1 MPTHLLRNQ
10 KLKEL
15 TFKQVHAL
23 AVESLSQHLELKS
36 SGEQSSPEKIW
47 DVLLSAA
54 ANNSSID
61 RECDELEG
69 SPSANTVRGVLKDSL
84 ELNQTETQVNEALGR
99 HLKRVYWR
107 KPQKVAVDKRRNPL
121 SWTTQSRLRRSATRV
136 LPNKGRLTSTSSPL
150 LTWCAGIGE

>member
-36 SGEQSSPEKIW
+36 SGKKSSPEKIW

-69 SPSANTVRGVLKDSL
+69 CPSANTVRGVLKNSL
-84 ELNQTETQVNEALGR
+84 ELNQTETLPQRGSRKTLEASLLEKASEGSGR
-99 HLKRVYWR
+99 
-107 KPQKVAVDKRRNPL
+107 
-121 SWTTQSRLRRSATRV
+121 
-136 LPNKGRLTSTSSPL
+136 
-150 LTWCAGIGE
+150 

>member
-1 MPTHLLRNQ
+1 MPIHLLRKQ

-23 AVESLSQHLELKS
+23 AVESLSAHLELKS
-36 SGEQSSPEKIW
+36 SGSKSSPEKIW

-69 SPSANTVRGVLKDSL
+69 CPSANTVRGVLSAGCLKGFSRTESDGNPSQPGSGQTLEAKLLEKAPEDS
-84 ELNQTETQVNEALGR
+84 
-99 HLKRVYWR
+99 
-107 KPQKVAVDKRRNPL
+107 
-121 SWTTQSRLRRSATRV
+121 S
-136 LPNKGRLTSTSSPL
+136 
-150 LTWCAGIGE
+150 

>member
-1 MPTHLLRNQ
+1 MPIHLLRKQ

-23 AVESLSQHLELKS
+23 AVESLSEHLELKS
-36 SGEQSSPEKIW
+36 SGSKSSPEKIW

-69 SPSANTVRGVLKDSL
+69 CPSANTVRGVLKDSL
-84 ELNQTETQVNEALGR
+84 ELNQTETLPQPGSGQT
-99 HLKRVYWR
+99 LKASLLE
-107 KPQKVAVDKRRNPL
+107 KAPED
-121 SWTTQSRLRRSATRV
+121 SSR
-136 LPNKGRLTSTSSPL
+136 
-150 LTWCAGIGE
+150 

>member
-1 MPTHLLRNQ
+1 MPIHLLRNQ

-36 SGEQSSPEKIW
+36 SGKKSSPEKIW

-54 ANNSSID
+54 VNNSSID

-84 ELNQTETQVNEALGR
+84 ELNQTETQVNQALVR
-99 HLKRVYWR
+99 QLKRSYWK
-107 KPQKVAVDKRRNPL
+107 KPQKIAVDKRRDSL
-121 SWTTQSRLRRSATRV
+121 SRTTQSRPRRSATR
-136 LPNKGRLTSTSSPL
+136 
-150 LTWCAGIGE
+150 